1 LALVNHHTTMLFVV
15 ISLMV
20 LGFGLALFSSPNMN
34 AIMSSVPKKYYGI
47 ASGSV
52 GTMRVLGH
60 MLSMGI
66 ATLVI
71 ALMIGRARITPDLYP
86 ALVSSVRIAFVIFA
100 CLCTAGTLFSFYRG
114 ELRSGN

>member
-1 LALVNHHTTMLFVV
+1 
-15 ISLMV
+15 MV
-20 LGFGLALFSSPNMN
+20 LGFGFALFSSPNMN
-34 AIMSSVPKKYYGI
+34 AIMSWVPKKYYGI

-100 CLCTAGTLFSFYRG
+100 CLCAAGTLFSLYRG